1 LLTQAAFCA
10 ATTRINLEV
19 ARRTAVSRQ
28 RSVPAPVLDDFDRR
42 ILALYQH
49 DTRIVAEAIAQ
60 TVGLSAASVQRRLK
74 RLRETGV
81 IVRETATL
89 QRAALGFPVTCIV
102 GVDVEYERA
111 EHLDSFKKLMLKH
124 PNVQQCYYVTGE
136 IDFIVVVAM
145 RDLAEYEAF
154 TREAFM
160 NNRNVVSFTTYVVL
174 DTVKSENALP
184 L

>member
-1 LLTQAAFCA
+1 M
-10 ATTRINLEV
+10 
-19 ARRTAVSRQ
+19 ARRPAVSRQ
-28 RSVPAPVLDDFDRR
+28 HSVPAPALDAFDQR

-49 DTRIVAEAIAQ
+49 DTRIIAEEIAEK
-60 TVGLSAASVQRRLK
+60 VGLSAASVQRRLK

-81 IVRETATL
+81 IMRETATL
-89 QRAALGFPVTCIV
+89 HPNALGFPVTCIV
-102 GVDVEYERA
+102 GVDVEYERV

-136 IDFIVVVAM
+136 IDFILVVAT
-145 RDLAEYEAF
+145 RDLAQYEAF

-160 NNRNVVSFTTYVVL
+160 NNRNVVSFTTYVVM
-174 DTVKSENALP
+174 DTVKSGSALP